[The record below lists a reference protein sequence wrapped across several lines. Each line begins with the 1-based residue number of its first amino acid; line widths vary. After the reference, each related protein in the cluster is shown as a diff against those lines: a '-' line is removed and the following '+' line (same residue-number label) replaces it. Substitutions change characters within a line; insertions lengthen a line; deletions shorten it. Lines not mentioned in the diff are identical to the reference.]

1 LEKIAAFIV
10 RHRWPVLVAVL
21 AVTGFFFWGMG
32 KLEVKTDF
40 MTSFDPHEPV
50 VKLYNYLGEAFGGN
64 DVALVGLETDDVF
77 RRDVLA
83 SMRNFAQKAETLE
96 DVDSVLCLT
105 EMMDIK
111 KTDGGIEVGDLFG
124 PGELP
129 DQETI
134 DVRRDYVLGKEMYTG
149 IFVSPSGKFAVIL
162 VRLTGNGK
170 VDRVELGQ
178 ELRRIAEERFAGT
191 GVKLYYAGL
200 PFQIYYINRIV
211 LDDMGLLTPI
221 VFGLVALVLGLFYRR
236 LAGVLLPLA
245 GVGFAVVWSLGLMGL
260 TGTPIS
266 IMTGVLPVVLV
277 AVGSAY
283 AIHVV
288 SRYVDELQV
297 TRRLV
302 DDRREASRRAVARV
316 GLPVLF
322 AGLTTVVG
330 FGSLA
335 SANVQIIR
343 EMGLF
348 AAFGVFGAM
357 VISLTLVP
365 AVMALVGGS
374 VKRDFVSRI
383 IVPGRISH
391 AVSRFI
397 QKRPALISLGVL
409 VLFVAGVIALPYV
422 RREVNLV
429 EFFPEDST
437 MRSSERVIERHF
449 GGSVPMQVYVQGDI
463 RHPSV
468 LARMERLEKLMRSQV
483 GHGAQS
489 IGALLSELD
498 FNLYGERRVPPTR
511 AGINELFYFIEGN
524 DLLKNLVARGT
535 YYPPETVRRLEAFY
549 RAPTPD
555 DVGTD
560 DGESLETEAVI
571 TTNVSSSRTQEM
583 IAHNEV
589 VEEFLKHD
597 VPRLESPVTVADLDE
612 TAFGELRDYQLGWVA
627 WGMSRDALYRGLEL
641 GREEALRVLRE
652 AGLAEPVVMD
662 AATINDTL
670 APWVEDYVKNSGDVL
685 LDDRA
690 AQERL
695 AAAVTAVWRPG
706 GDLYPDPAEISAAI
720 EGALPAAYLAE
731 YPDDPDWLADIISKR
746 TTHLVQNAVV
756 DGWTEEV
763 LDRLGN
769 EFSADAEFVADL
781 RGALF
786 GLTDRTAY
794 VPSDMAWRLT
804 GEAPRETV
812 PLLIAQSGFPRIYSI
827 MEGKMVD
834 NQKVSMAIAYG
845 LVFILLLVVLRNV
858 VGGLLASIPILLTVL
873 INFAIMALWG
883 IPLDFVTMMIASLVI
898 GIGVDYTIHF
908 TESFRRELKRSES
921 PGVALE
927 RVLATTGR
935 AVIINA
941 TSVAAGFLVLIAS
954 QVIPLG
960 QFGVLVAVTM
970 AASSTAALVILPAV
984 YFTFRPKFIF
994 PKGPEPPA
1002 SKKEKK

>member
-1 LEKIAAFIV
+1 M
-10 RHRWPVLVAVL
+10 
-21 AVTGFFFWGMG
+21 TGFFFWGMG
-32 KLEVKTDF
+32 ELKVKTDF
-40 MTSFDPHEPV
+40 MTSMDPDEPV
-50 VKLYNYLGEAFGGN
+50 VKLYDYMGQTFGGN
-64 DVALVGLETDDVF
+64 DVALVALEADDVF
-77 RRDVLA
+77 RRDILGA
-83 SMRNFAQKAETLE
+83 MRGFARKAETL
-96 DVDSVLCLT
+96 DGVDSVLCLT
-105 EMMDIK
+105 EMLDIK
-111 KTDGGIEVGDLFG
+111 KTTGGIEVGDLFA

-129 DQETI
+129 DQTEI
-134 DVRRDYVLGKEMYTG
+134 DARRGYIMGKEMYTG
-149 IFVSPSGKFAVIL
+149 IFVSPSGRMAVIL
-162 VRLTGNGK
+162 VRLTGNGD

-178 ELRRIAEERFAGT
+178 ELRGMAEEVFSGT

-200 PFQIYYINRIV
+200 PFQIYYINQIV
-211 LDDMGLLTPI
+211 LDDMGLLTPV

-236 LAGVLLPLA
+236 LAGVFLPLA

-288 SRYVDELQV
+288 SRYVDE
-297 TRRLV
+297 RRLV
-302 DDRREASRRAVARV
+302 DDRREATRRAFSHV

-335 SANVQIIR
+335 SANIQIIR

-348 AAFGVFGAM
+348 AAFGVFAAT
-357 VISLTLVP
+357 VIALTLVP
-365 AVMALVGGS
+365 AVLAIIGGS
-374 VKRDFVSRI
+374 VKRDFVNRM
-383 IVPGRISH
+383 VEPGRISH

-397 QKRPALISLGVL
+397 EHRPRLISLGVL

-468 LARMERLEKLMRSQV
+468 LARMERIEKLMRSEV

-489 IGALLSELD
+489 IGALLSELS
-498 FNLYGERRVPPTR
+498 FNLYDERRIPPTR
-511 AGINELFYFIEGN
+511 AGINELFYLIEGN
-524 DLLKNLVARGT
+524 DLLKNLIARGG
-535 YYPPETVRRLEAFY
+535 YYPPEVIRRQSAFY
-549 RAPTPD
+549 QTPAPAEVQADNDENT
-555 DVGTD
+555 
-560 DGESLETEAVI
+560 ETEAVI
-571 TTNVSSSRTQEM
+571 ITNVSSSRTQEM
-583 IAHNEV
+583 IVHNQV

-612 TAFGELRDYQLGWVA
+612 TAFDELRDYQLGWLA
-627 WGMSRDALYRGLEL
+627 WGLSRDALYRGLDL
-641 GREEALRVLRE
+641 SREEALRALRE
-652 AGLAEPVVMD
+652 TGLAEPVSMD
-662 AATINDTL
+662 AETIAGTL
-670 APWVEDYVKNSGDVL
+670 GPWVEDYVKNSGDVL
-685 LDDRA
+685 LDDGP

-695 AAAVTAVWRPG
+695 AAAIAGVWRPG
-706 GDLYPDPAEISAAI
+706 GDLYPDPAEISAAVA
-720 EGALPAAYLAE
+720 GALPPTYLAK
-731 YPDDPDWLADIISKR
+731 YPDDPDWLADIIAKR
-746 TTHLVQNAVV
+746 TTHLVQNGVV
-756 DGWTEEV
+756 DRWTGKV
-763 LDRLGN
+763 LRRLP
-769 EFSADAEFVADL
+769 EPFSADAEFVSDL

-786 GLTDRTAY
+786 ELTDRTAY
-794 VPSDMAWRLT
+794 VPSDLAWRLT
-804 GEAPRETV
+804 GEAPTEIV
-812 PLLIAQSGFPRIYSI
+812 PLLITQSGFPSIYGV
-827 MEGKMVD
+827 MEGKLVD
-834 NQKVSMAIAYG
+834 NQKTSMAIAYV
-845 LVFILLLVVLRNV
+845 LVFFLLLLIMRNV
-858 VGGLLASIPILLTVL
+858 VGGLLASIPILLTIL
-873 INFAIMALWG
+873 LNFAIMALWG

-908 TESFRRELKRSES
+908 TESFRRELARSES
-921 PGVALE
+921 PVTALE

-941 TSVAAGFLVLIAS
+941 ASVAAGFLVLLAS
-954 QVIPLG
+954 EIIPLR

-970 AASSTAALVILPAV
+970 VASSLAALVILPAI

-994 PKGPEPPA
+994 NKGLKLPT
-1002 SKKEKK
+1002 SKKENE

>member
-1 LEKIAAFIV
+1 MEKIAAFIV

-40 MTSFDPHEPV
+40 MTSFDPNEPV
-50 VKLYNYLGEAFGGN
+50 VKLYDYMGQAFGGN
-64 DVALVGLETDDVF
+64 DVALVALETDDVF
-77 RRDVLA
+77 RRDILGA
-83 SMRNFAQKAETLE
+83 MRGFARKAETLE
-96 DVDSVLCLT
+96 GVDSVLCLT
-105 EMMDIK
+105 DMMDIR
-111 KTDGGIEVGDLFG
+111 KTADGIEVGDLFN

-129 DQETI
+129 GQNEI
-134 DVRRDYVLGKEMYTG
+134 DARRGYILGKEMYTG
-149 IFVSPSGKFAVIL
+149 IFVSPSGRMAVIL

-178 ELRRIAEERFAGT
+178 ELRRMADEEFTGT

-200 PFQIYYINRIV
+200 PFQIYYINQIV
-211 LDDMGLLTPI
+211 LDDMGLLTPV

-236 LAGVLLPLA
+236 LAGVFLPLA

-288 SRYVDELQV
+288 SRYVDE
-297 TRRLV
+297 RRLV
-302 DDRREASRRAVARV
+302 GDRREATRRAFSHV

-335 SANVQIIR
+335 SANIQIIR

-365 AVMALVGGS
+365 AVLAIIGGS
-374 VKRDFVSRI
+374 VKHDFVNRI
-383 IVPGRISH
+383 VEPGRISH

-397 QKRPALISLGVL
+397 EHRPRLISLGVL
-409 VLFVAGVIALPYV
+409 VLFIAGVVALPYV

-468 LARMERLEKLMRSQV
+468 LARMERIEKLMRSRV

-511 AGINELFYFIEGN
+511 AGVNELFYLIEGN
-524 DLLKNLVARGT
+524 NLLKNLVARGG
-535 YYPPETVRRLEAFY
+535 YFPPDAVRRLAAFY
-549 RAPTPD
+549 PTS
-555 DVGTD
+555 TQN
-560 DGESLETEAVI
+560 DGETDAEEGLETEAVI
-571 TTNVSSSRTQEM
+571 VTNVSSSRTQEM
-583 IAHNEV
+583 IAHDKV

-612 TAFGELRDYQLGWVA
+612 TAFGELRDYQLGWLA
-627 WGMSRDALYRGLEL
+627 WGLSQDAQYRGFKL
-641 GREEALRVLRE
+641 GREEALLLLRE
-652 AGLAEPVVMD
+652 MRLGEPVSLD
-662 AATINDTL
+662 AETIAGTL
-670 APWVEDYVKNSGDVL
+670 TPWVEDYVKNSGDVL
-685 LDDRA
+685 LDDLA

-695 AAAVTAVWRPG
+695 ATAIAAVWRPG
-706 GDLYPDPAEISAAI
+706 GSLYPDPAEISAAV
-720 EGALPAAYLAE
+720 ESALPASYLAE

-756 DGWTEEV
+756 DRWTTEA
-763 LDRLGN
+763 LGKLPG
-769 EFSADAEFVADL
+769 EFSIDAEFVSDL

-794 VPSDMAWRLT
+794 VPSDMAFRLT
-804 GEAPRETV
+804 GEAPREIV
-812 PLLIAQSGFPRIYSI
+812 PLLIAQSGFPRIYSV

-834 NQKVSMAIAYG
+834 NQKVSMAIAYV
-845 LVFILLLVVLRNV
+845 LVFFLLLAVMRNV
-858 VGGLLASIPILLTVL
+858 VGGLLASIPILLTIL
-873 INFAIMALWG
+873 LNFAIMALWG

-908 TESFRRELKRSES
+908 TESFRRELARSES
-921 PGVALE
+921 PVTALE

-941 TSVAAGFLVLIAS
+941 ASVAAGFLVLLAS
-954 QVIPLG
+954 EIIPLR

-970 AASSTAALVILPAV
+970 VASSLAALVILPAI

-994 PKGPEPPA
+994 NKGLKLPT
-1002 SKKEKK
+1002 SKKEKE